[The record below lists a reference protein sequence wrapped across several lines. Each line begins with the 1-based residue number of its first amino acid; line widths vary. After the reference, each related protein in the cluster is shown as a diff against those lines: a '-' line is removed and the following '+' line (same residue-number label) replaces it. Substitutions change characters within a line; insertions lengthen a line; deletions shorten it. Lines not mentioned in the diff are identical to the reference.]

1 MAHLTL
7 NRYIWILNTLIKHRE
22 LTFEEIAE
30 RWSESELCNG
40 KPMALR
46 TFHDHRKA
54 ILELF
59 GVEIKCNTS
68 NGYRYYVGS
77 LDSLRQD
84 KFRNWLFNSFS
95 LSNMLQT
102 SQNLKDRI
110 LFENLPK
117 GTEYLPTIIEAMRE
131 GKALELDY
139 QRFGG
144 ESRETFHIEVYA
156 LKMYHLRWYILGNI
170 REREGLRH
178 LSLDRILEVKLTK
191 EKYTIPENF
200 DAEKYYANSIGIY
213 VDPNLAPQKVR
224 IRAYGN
230 QVEYLRTLPLHKSQ
244 EEVLTKHHQYSEFQ
258 YRLCLT
264 PELTTQIL
272 SMGNNAEVLEPQE
285 LREKI
290 HEEIQNMFNRYN

>member
-1 MAHLTL
+1 
-7 NRYIWILNTLIKHRE
+7 
-22 LTFEEIAE
+22 
-30 RWSESELCNG
+30 
-40 KPMALR
+40 MALR

-95 LSNMLQT
+95 LSNMLQA
-102 SQNLKDRI
+102 SHNLKDRI
-110 LFENLPK
+110 LFENIPK
-117 GTEYLPTIIEAMRE
+117 GTEYIQTIIEGMRE
-131 GKALELDY
+131 GKVLEIDY

-144 ESRETFHIEVYA
+144 ESRETFPIEVYA
-156 LKMYHLRWYILGNI
+156 MKMYHLRWYILGKI
-170 REREGLRH
+170 RERDGLRH
-178 LSLDRILEVKLTK
+178 LSLDRILELKQTK

-200 DAEKYYANSIGIY
+200 DAEKYYTNSLGIF
-213 VDPNLAPQKVR
+213 VDENLVPQKVR
-224 IRAYGN
+224 IRVYGN
-230 QVEYLRTLPLHKSQ
+230 QVEYLRTLPIHESQ
-244 EEVLTKHHQYSEFQ
+244 EEVVTKHNQFSEFQ

-272 SMGNNAEVLEPQE
+272 SMGNNVEVLEPQE
-285 LREKI
+285 LRAKI
-290 HEEIQNMFNRYN
+290 KEDIKNMCNRYN